1 MIRPSCAPVASY
13 FVDQGLEP
21 VVGLCWLLS
30 PDHREPPQLAFH
42 QFHFGNHGG
51 IISLMRDLEGAQ
63 ICLALS
69 KPLTLLYPSL
79 HRDASK
85 TVVAWAF

>member
-1 MIRPSCAPVASY
+1 MIRPSCASIASD

-30 PDHREPPQLAFH
+30 PDHREPPQFAFH

-51 IISLMRDLEGAQ
+51 IVSLMRYLEGVPD
-63 ICLALS
+63 LFG
-69 KPLTLLYPSL
+69 
-79 HRDASK
+79 
-85 TVVAWAF
+85 VVQVTKLVVFIPTQRC

>member
-1 MIRPSCAPVASY
+1 MIRPSCAPVASD

-42 QFHFGNHGG
+42 QFHLGDHGSVITLVRYFEGVPNLFG
-51 IISLMRDLEGAQ
+51 
-63 ICLALS
+63 
-69 KPLTLLYPSL
+69 
-79 HRDASK
+79 
-85 TVVAWAF
+85 VVQAVDPVIFIPA

>member
-1 MIRPSCAPVASY
+1 MIRPSCASVSSD

-30 PDHREPPQLAFH
+30 PDHRDPPQLVFH

-51 IISLMRDLEGAQ
+51 IVSLMRYLEGVPD
-63 ICLALS
+63 LFG
-69 KPLTLLYPSL
+69 
-79 HRDASK
+79 
-85 TVVAWAF
+85 VVQATHFIVLIPAKRC